1 MSTPDDTLELR
12 EHLIDRIASGDRT
25 AAAWSG
31 FTRHA
36 GDEAAAWR
44 AMAESLRD
52 QLLLVDAAAAAAEV
66 ADRVEL
72 PPSPAAA
79 PRSHRRNR
87 TGPPAEPAPHRP
99 AGRTRAAAGWLVALL
114 LLVSMIAG
122 EPLGLQRAA
131 TSPTTTATT
140 APPATAGFVP
150 SALSAA
156 DALSLYLD
164 RGRDEGIVL
173 EDQPDLVLLES
184 RPVSS
189 GGGYELLYVRRILER
204 AVVPEMFLPAGVDD
218 DGRPV
223 ITRIVRRDPGA
234 S

>member
-1 MSTPDDTLELR
+1 
-12 EHLIDRIASGDRT
+12 
-25 AAAWSG
+25 
-31 FTRHA
+31 
-36 GDEAAAWR
+36 
-44 AMAESLRD
+44 
-52 QLLLVDAAAAAAEV
+52 
-66 ADRVEL
+66 
-72 PPSPAAA
+72 
-79 PRSHRRNR
+79 
-87 TGPPAEPAPHRP
+87 
-99 AGRTRAAAGWLVALL
+99 
-114 LLVSMIAG
+114 MIAG